1 MHVIGTA
8 GHVDHGKSTLIKA
21 LTGIDPDRLPQ
32 EKERGMTIDLG
43 FAWITL
49 PSGRDVSIVDV
60 PGHERFVRNMLAGV
74 GGIDLAILVIAA
86 DEGVMPQTREHL
98 AILDL
103 LKTKRTIVALT
114 KTDLVDDEFLDLVHA
129 ETEEVLTGTIFD
141 GAPMI
146 NISAQTSSGLD
157 ALKTQIDQML
167 KETPARQDLGR
178 PRLAV
183 DRTFTVAGFGTVVT
197 GTLIDGTLSIGQ
209 EVELLPSGRRCRIR
223 GLQSHN
229 QKIDIAD
236 PGRRLAVNLSG
247 ISHDEVSRG
256 DVLTKPG
263 WLKPTNLINARVK
276 LIPSAPRPL
285 KHNARVG
292 FHVLV
297 SETPAR
303 IRLLDTRQ
311 LQPGDE
317 AWAQIHLEYPVP
329 LVKDDFFVI
338 RDTETTLGGGKV
350 VDTSTKRQR
359 PFASPILDRLEAME
373 DGNLEQM
380 ILGTI
385 DQWGPCTISELA
397 ERGNQTYSQIEP
409 IVQQLLMNGDAIL
422 LGNSEGVTPNL
433 IIYSLN
439 GWNLLNQTTKD
450 SLIEYHSLFPLRKGI
465 SREELRNRIGLPGA
479 LFNLVL
485 SRMVSESKV
494 SEDGTYVR
502 LPTHNPIPTSQQQKL
517 LNQYLASLKTEPYS
531 PPTDNALPSDLLGY
545 LSDTGQV
552 VKVDNT
558 LVFITAA
565 YQEMVSAV
573 TEYIVAN
580 GNITVGDARTL
591 FNSSRKYILPFLEY
605 LDQQRVTKRIGD
617 ERVLR

>member
-21 LTGIDPDRLPQ
+21 LTGIDPDRLPE

-49 PSGRDVSIVDV
+49 PSGRDVGVVDV

-74 GGIDLAILVIAA
+74 GGIDLALLVIAA

-114 KTDLVDDEFLDLVHA
+114 KTDLVDDEFLDLVQA
-129 ETEEVLTGTIFD
+129 ETEEILSGTIFD

-146 NISAQTSSGLD
+146 AISSQTGAGLD
-157 ALKTQIDQML
+157 ALKLQIDQLL

-223 GLQSHN
+223 GLQSHRE
-229 QKIDIAD
+229 KIDVAD

-247 ISHDEVSRG
+247 VSHDDVNRG

-263 WLKPTNLINARVK
+263 WLRPTNLINARVK
-276 LIPSAPRPL
+276 LIPNAPRPL

-311 LQPGDE
+311 LEPGDE
-317 AWAQIHLEYPVP
+317 AWAQIHLAYPVP

-350 VDTSTKRQR
+350 VDTSATRQR
-359 PFASPILDRLEAME
+359 PFVSSVIDRLEAME
-373 DGNLEQM
+373 HGNLEQM
-380 ILGTI
+380 ILGAI
-385 DQWGPCTISELA
+385 DQWGPCTIAVLA
-397 ERGNQTYSQIEP
+397 ERRNQTYSQIEP
-409 IVQQLLMNGDAIL
+409 VVQQLVMKGDVIL
-422 LGNSEGVTPNL
+422 LGNFEAVAPNL
-433 IIYSLN
+433 IIYSLTE
-439 GWNLLNQTTKD
+439 WNLLKRSTKD
-450 SLIEYHSLFPLRKGI
+450 SLTQYHSLFPLRKGI
-465 SREELRNRIGLPGA
+465 SREELRNRMGLTTT
-479 LFNLVL
+479 LCNLVL
-485 SRMVSESKV
+485 GRMVSEATV

-502 LPTHNPIPTSQQQKL
+502 LPTHSPTPTSQQQKL
-517 LNQYLASLKTEPYS
+517 MSQYLASLEIEPYS
-531 PPTDNALPSDLLGY
+531 PPTDNALPPDLLGY
-545 LSDTGQV
+545 LSDGGRV

-558 LVFITAA
+558 LVFTTTA
-565 YQEMVSAV
+565 YQEMVAAV
-573 TEYIVAN
+573 TEYIETN

-591 FNSSRKYILPFLEY
+591 FNSSRKYILPLLEY
-605 LDQQRVTKRIGD
+605 LDQQRVTKRVGD